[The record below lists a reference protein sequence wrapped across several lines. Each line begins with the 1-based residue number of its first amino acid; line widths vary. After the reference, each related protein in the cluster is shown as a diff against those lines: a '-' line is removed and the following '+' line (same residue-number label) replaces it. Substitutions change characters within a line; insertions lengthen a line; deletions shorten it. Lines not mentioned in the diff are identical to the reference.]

1 MVIFDN
7 VLGDLRLRSTRLKTV
22 QSLVNFILKTVNP
35 SYIHKDHIANILLWK
50 IVSQEQT
57 P

>member
-35 SYIHKDHIANILLWK
+35 SYIHKDHIANILL
-50 IVSQEQT
+50 
-57 P
+57 